1 MSPESVALMSE
12 TTGLV
17 PTTAAGAA
25 LTEKYAE
32 GGPYRIFF
40 DMADK
45 FALLRPPTPGY
56 LRLSSEFEQAGLKIR
71 DGANVQ
77 DTLDDAVD
85 AINQDIEDNN
95 GYGF

>member
-1 MSPESVALMSE
+1 
-12 TTGLV
+12 
-17 PTTAAGAA
+17 
-25 LTEKYAE
+25 
-32 GGPYRIFF
+32 
-40 DMADK
+40 MADR

-56 LRLSSEFEQAGLKIR
+56 LRISSEFEQAGLQIR

-85 AINQDIEDNN
+85 AIEQDIEDNS